1 MNLTARGLN
10 LRLLEEELRQLTEEI
25 NHNIGKIVVMMM
37 PPKPAGADLWTS
49 IAIVLFCYIAG
60 A

>member
-1 MNLTARGLN
+1 LN
-10 LRLLEEELRQLTEEI
+10 LRLLEEELRRLTEEI
-25 NHNIGKIVVMMM
+25 NHNIEKIVVISM
-37 PPKPAGADLWTS
+37 PSKPTGADLWTP